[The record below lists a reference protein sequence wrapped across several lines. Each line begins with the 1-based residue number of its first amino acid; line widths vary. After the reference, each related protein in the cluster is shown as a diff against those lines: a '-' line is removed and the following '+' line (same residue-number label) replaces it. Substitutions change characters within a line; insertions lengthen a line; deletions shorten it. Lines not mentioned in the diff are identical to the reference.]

1 MKCIVSLVF
10 DDKAIEDLEWWV
22 ATNPKKAKK
31 ILELIKEIG
40 KTPFK
45 GRGKPEPLKYD
56 LAGCWSRRIDD
67 EHRIVYEI
75 VDGDIRIL
83 ACRYHYASN

>member
-1 MKCIVSLVF
+1 MPLVF
-10 DDKAIEDLEWWV
+10 DDKAVEDLEWWI
-22 ATNPKKAKK
+22 ATNPKKARK
-31 ILELIKEIG
+31 ILSLIKEIA

-67 EHRIVYEI
+67 EHRIVYEL
-75 VDGDIRIL
+75 VGEDVRIL
-83 ACRYHYASN
+83 ACRYHYTSN